1 MTEKEIVQALR
12 MKPDRLR
19 ELAEADKDGRVVVL
33 PCKVGEQCVDE
44 DGRAVRITAV
54 IVSMETLGDN
64 IKIYF
69 DYEDATPDDAGSDC
83 VTNWDHFSHQFT
95 CAEPYWITER
105 IQTMPDEYIS
115 RAELLEHL
123 DRCKQS
129 EDATTLTAAVITALQ
144 CIVQSQPAA
153 DVAPVVRC
161 KDCIYNIDGMCFSR
175 TSFKNAV
182 AVEPDNF
189 CSWGTTE

>member
-1 MTEKEIVQALR
+1 
-12 MKPDRLR
+12 
-19 ELAEADKDGRVVVL
+19 
-33 PCKVGEQCVDE
+33 
-44 DGRAVRITAV
+44 
-54 IVSMETLGDN
+54 
-64 IKIYF
+64 
-69 DYEDATPDDAGSDC
+69 
-83 VTNWDHFSHQFT
+83 
-95 CAEPYWITER
+95 
-105 IQTMPDEYIS
+105 MPDEYIS
-115 RAELLEHL
+115 REAMLEHL

-144 CIVQSQPAA
+144 CFVQSQPAA
-153 DVAPVVRC
+153 DVAEVVRC